1 MAMRG
6 LLAGMTA
13 LIAVAL
19 AAPALAAY
27 PDHPIHLIVPWAPG
41 GSTDILARTAAD
53 KLRETLG
60 QPVLVE
66 NRPGASGNVG
76 SAIVAKAAPDGYTI
90 LFGSMSTHAMNPAL
104 MPSMPFDGVADFT
117 PLAMLAF
124 VTNTMVIHPSVP
136 ANSVAELVAYAKK
149 NPGKLVYASAGVGST
164 NHLCGVL
171 FEKLAGVQM
180 LHVPYSGGAPAV
192 RDTVAGATQ
201 LFFSAGTQTLPHVKA
216 GELKLLA
223 VTEDHRSALLPDVPT
238 VGETLPGYEMSVW
251 YGAFG
256 PRGMA
261 PELVAQL
268 NGAINH
274 VMSLPDVKARMA
286 EIGVEV
292 VNISAAQFG
301 ERLHADAK
309 KWGDLIRE
317 FGIKAE

>member
-1 MAMRG
+1 MRG
-6 LLAGMTA
+6 ALVCAAA
-13 LIAVAL
+13 LIGL
-19 AAPALAAY
+19 AMARPAPAAY

-76 SAIVAKAAPDGYTI
+76 SAIVAKAPPDGYTI

-104 MPSMPFDGVADFT
+104 MPSMPFDGVADFS

-136 ANSVAELVAYAKK
+136 ANSVAELVAYAKQ

-171 FEKLAGVQM
+171 FEKLAGIQM

-256 PRGMA
+256 PRGL
-261 PELVAQL
+261 PEELVTRL
-268 NGAINH
+268 NAAINQ

-301 ERLHADAK
+301 ERLRADAK

>member
-1 MAMRG
+1 
-6 LLAGMTA
+6 MTA

>member
-1 MAMRG
+1 MRQFWVCMMALVG
-6 LLAGMTA
+6 VVTA
-13 LIAVAL
+13 TPSWAV
-19 AAPALAAY
+19 Y
-27 PDHPIHLIVPWAPG
+27 PDRPIHLIVPWAPG

-76 SAIVAKAAPDGYTI
+76 SAIVAKAPADGYTL

-104 MPSMPFDGVADFT
+104 MPSMPFDGVNDFT

-136 ANSVAELVAYAKK
+136 ANSVAELVAYAKAH
-149 NPGKLVYASAGVGST
+149 PGKIAYASAGVGST

-171 FEKLAGVQM
+171 FEKLAGVKM

-201 LFFSAGTQTLPHVKA
+201 LFFSAGTQTLPHVKV

-261 PELVAQL
+261 PELVTQL
-268 NGAINH
+268 NTAINH
-274 VMSLPDVKARMA
+274 VMSLPDVKQRMA
-286 EIGVEV
+286 DIGVEV
-292 VNISAAQFG
+292 VNVSADQFAQ
-301 ERLHADAK
+301 RLHADAK
-309 KWGDLIRE
+309 KWGGLIRE

>member
-1 MAMRG
+1 MRG
-6 LLAGMTA
+6 LLAGVLA
-13 LIAVAL
+13 LMGLVMAV
-19 AAPALAAY
+19 PASAAY

-136 ANSVAELVAYAKK
+136 ANSVAELVAYAKQ

-171 FEKLAGVQM
+171 FEKLAGIQM

-238 VGETLPGYEMSVW
+238 VAETLPGYEMSVW

-256 PRGMA
+256 PRGMV
-261 PELVAQL
+261 PELVTQL
-268 NGAINH
+268 NGAINT
-274 VMSLPDVKARMA
+274 VMTLPDVKARMA

-292 VNISAAQFG
+292 VSISAAQFG